1 MARLPWPEYFLNIT
15 RLVAERS
22 TCRRRKVGAL
32 AVKDRR
38 ILATGYNGS
47 PRGLRDC
54 LEIGSCLRAE
64 LGIPSGQRHE
74 LCRGL
79 HAEQNVIIQ
88 AAVHGVS
95 LEGSEIYCTHQ
106 PCLICAKMLIN
117 CGVQAVRYAAAYPDP
132 LSEEMFAEAGIVL
145 MPFTSPAD
153 ALSPD
158 QDRAAG

>member
-22 TCRRRKVGAL
+22 TCLRRKVGAL

-38 ILATGYNGS
+38 ILATGYNGA
-47 PRGLRDC
+47 PKGLRDC
-54 LEIGSCLRAE
+54 LDTGCLRE
-64 LGIPSGQRHE
+64 KLGVPSGQRHE

-88 AAVHGVS
+88 AAVHGIS
-95 LEGSEIYCTHQ
+95 LSGAEIYCTHQ
-106 PCLICAKMLIN
+106 PCFICAKMLIN
-117 CGVQAVRYAAAYPDP
+117 CGVQAVHYALAYPDAM
-132 LSEEMFAEAGIVL
+132 SEGVFAEAGVL
-145 MPFTSPAD
+145 LTSFAPPD
-153 ALSPD
+153 QPPSPD

>member
-22 TCRRRKVGAL
+22 TCSRRKVGAL
-32 AVKDRR
+32 AIKDRR
-38 ILATGYNGS
+38 ILATGYNGA

-54 LEIGSCLRAE
+54 LEIGCLREE

-88 AAVHGVS
+88 AAVYGVS
-95 LEGSEIYCTHQ
+95 LEGAEIYCTHQ

-117 CGVQAVRYAAAYPDP
+117 CGVKAVRYASAYPDP
-132 LSEEMFAEAGIVL
+132 RSEDMFAEAGIIL
-145 MPFTSPAD
+145 TSFASPTD
-153 ALSPD
+153 APSPD